1 MLVMSD
7 GTIPFPELI
16 PISSRALGCGGKVFL
31 TWLQEGNI
39 ASHSTLLL
47 GWLSELSPLAG
58 WAGLSASS
66 QALQTGCTTAGL
78 GALNEAMVGQLEVV
92 WQEALQPISSR

>member
-16 PISSRALGCGGKVFL
+16 AIYNRALGCGGKVL
-31 TWLQEGNI
+31 LIWLQEGNI

-47 GWLSELSPLAG
+47 RWLSPLAG

-92 WQEALQPISSR
+92 WHEALQLISSH